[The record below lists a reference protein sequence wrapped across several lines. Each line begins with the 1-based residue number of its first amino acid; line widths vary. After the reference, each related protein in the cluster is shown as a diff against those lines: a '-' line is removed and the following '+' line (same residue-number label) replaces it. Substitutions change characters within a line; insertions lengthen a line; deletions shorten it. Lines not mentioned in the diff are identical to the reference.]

1 METNLQ
7 GKRILITGATSGIGR
22 VSALNF
28 AKNGAQV
35 LVFCRSL
42 EKGKEL
48 KDEHNRLLF
57 AQKGSIEL
65 IQCDLNSLSSIKN
78 ACLQVKSTYSSLDIL
93 INNAGVWCF
102 QQNFSSDG
110 IEETFQVNVL
120 APLLIINELLPL
132 VLKVQGGKI
141 INTASALH
149 QGSIQFDDIEFK
161 KSYSSFKSYRQSK
174 LADILLT
181 RLYAKRFEKEAVK
194 FICQHPGVIKTGLV
208 RGGSWFAKL
217 FFNLVGK
224 SPAKGAE
231 NLIFLVHEDVE
242 KLENGAYYKN
252 KVATKTDTKASYDLV
267 LAEKLEEVCLEYL
280 GK

>member
-1 METNLQ
+1 METRLS

-22 VSALNF
+22 VAAMNF
-28 AKNGAQV
+28 AKHGAHV

-48 KDEHNRLLF
+48 QDEHNRLL
-57 AQKGSIEL
+57 AAKKGTIEL
-65 IQCDLNSLSSIKN
+65 VECDLNSLDSIKK
-78 ACLQVKSTYSSLDIL
+78 ACLYIKSTHPSLDML

-102 QQNFSSDG
+102 QQGFSSDG

-120 APLLIINELLPL
+120 APLLIMNELLPL
-132 VLKVQGGKI
+132 VLEVQGGKI

-149 QGSIQFDDIEFK
+149 QGTIQFEDLEYK
-161 KSYSSFKSYRQSK
+161 KSFNSFKIYRQSK

-181 RLYAKRFEKEAVK
+181 RLFAKRYENEAVK
-194 FICQHPGVIKTGLV
+194 IICQHPGVIKTGLV
-208 RGGSWFAKL
+208 RGGGWFAKL
-217 FFNLVGK
+217 FFSLVGK
-224 SPAKGAE
+224 SPEKGAE
-231 NLIFLVHEDVE
+231 NLIYLVHEDVE

-267 LAEKLEEVCLEYL
+267 LAEKLEGVCLEYL
-280 GK
+280 GR